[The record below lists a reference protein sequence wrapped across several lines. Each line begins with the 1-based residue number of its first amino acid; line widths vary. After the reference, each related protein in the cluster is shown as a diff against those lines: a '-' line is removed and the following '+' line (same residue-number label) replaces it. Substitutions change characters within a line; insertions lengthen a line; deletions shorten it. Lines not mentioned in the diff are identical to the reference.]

1 LSVEINPDSHK
12 RVLSREKECMMDHR
26 PIDVAVLGATGA
38 VGQRFIQLLEGHP
51 WFRITELVASD
62 RSAGQRYGDV
72 TRWVLPGGP
81 PDHLAGQ
88 EVLPLDADLQARIV
102 FSALPADIART
113 VEWRLAETGHIVCTN
128 ASAYRMHEHVPILLP
143 EINAD
148 HARLVE
154 VQRRIYGWD
163 GGGLVTNSN
172 CTSVPVA
179 MPLAPLRRYG
189 IEAVQVVSMQAI
201 SGGGYPG
208 VASLDIFDNVV
219 PFVNGEESKVETEP
233 RKMLGALAGDHIEF
247 LGYTASATCTR
258 VPVLDGH
265 TVSVSVRFAEPV
277 GEGDLRAAWAD
288 FVGPDAVP
296 GLPSAP
302 DQPVIFRSEP
312 DRPQPRKDRDAG
324 KGMSS
329 VVGRLRPDPVIG
341 GWKFVA
347 LSHNTVRGAAGC
359 SILNAEL
366 LVECGYV

>member
-1 LSVEINPDSHK
+1 MNHK
-12 RVLSREKECMMDHR
+12 

-38 VGQRFIQLLEGHP
+38 VGQRFIQLLQGHP

-62 RSAGQRYGDV
+62 RSAGQRYGEV
-72 TRWVLPGGP
+72 ARWVLPGGP
-81 PDHLAGQ
+81 PDDLAGKT
-88 EVLPLDADLQARIV
+88 VLPLDADLQSRIV
-102 FSALPADIART
+102 FSALPSDIAKT
-113 VEWRLAETGHIVCTN
+113 VEWRLAESGHMVCTN
-128 ASAYRMHEHVPILLP
+128 ASAYRMHDQVPILLP
-143 EINAD
+143 EINAE
-148 HARLVE
+148 HVKLVE
-154 VQRRIYGWD
+154 IQRQKYGWN

-179 MPLAPLRRYG
+179 MPLAPLRQFN

-219 PFVNGEESKVETEP
+219 PFINGEEPKVETEP
-233 RKMLGALAGDHIEF
+233 RKMLGALAGDHIAF
-247 LGYTASATCTR
+247 LDCVVSATCTR
-258 VPVLDGH
+258 VTVLDGH

-277 GEGDLRAAWAD
+277 SEGDLLAAWAD
-288 FVGPDAVP
+288 FVGPDPVP

-302 DQPVIFRSEP
+302 EQPIIYRREP

-324 KGMSS
+324 QGMSS
-329 VVGRLRPDPVIG
+329 VVGRLRPCPVMD

-359 SILNAEL
+359 SILNAEW
-366 LVECGYV
+366 LVESGYV

>member
-1 LSVEINPDSHK
+1 
-12 RVLSREKECMMDHR
+12 MDR
-26 PIDVAVLGATGA
+26 KIEVAVLGATGA

-62 RSAGQRYGDV
+62 RSAGQSYGAA
-72 TRWVLPGGP
+72 TRWVLPGSP
-81 PDHLAGQ
+81 PDHLADR

-102 FSALPADIART
+102 FSALPADIAKT
-113 VEWRLAETGHIVCTN
+113 VEWRLAETGHIICTN
-128 ASAYRMHEHVPILLP
+128 ASAYRMHEQVPILLP
-143 EINAD
+143 EINAE

-154 VQRRIYGWD
+154 VQRQKYSWN

-179 MPLAPLRRYG
+179 VPLAPLRRFG
-189 IEAVQVVSMQAI
+189 IEAVQVVSQQAI

-219 PFVNGEESKVETEP
+219 PFINGEESKVETEP
-233 RKMLGALAGDHIEF
+233 RKMLGALNGDHID
-247 LGYTASATCTR
+247 LLDYVASATCTR

-265 TVSVSVRFAEPV
+265 LVSVSVRLAESV
-277 GEGDLRAAWAD
+277 DEADLRAAWAD
-288 FVGPDAVP
+288 FVGPDPVP
-296 GLPSAP
+296 NLPSAP
-302 DQPVIFRSEP
+302 TQPIIFRQEA

-324 KGMSS
+324 KGMATSI
-329 VVGRLRPDPVIG
+329 GRLRPDPVIG

-366 LVECGYV
+366 LAECGYL